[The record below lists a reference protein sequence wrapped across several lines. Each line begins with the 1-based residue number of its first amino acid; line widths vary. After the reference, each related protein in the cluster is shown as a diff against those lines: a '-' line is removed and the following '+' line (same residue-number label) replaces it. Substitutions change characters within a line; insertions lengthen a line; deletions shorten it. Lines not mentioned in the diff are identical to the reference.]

1 MEERKEE
8 AMAGK
13 QRREKERERRAEAL
27 AQSMDKLVFLGE
39 IGRPEPPKDGIPKP
53 RDAEEGDED

>member
-1 MEERKEE
+1 
-8 AMAGK
+8 MAGK